1 MRPRTRAQVLI
12 RVCIPA
18 SRTGVKRDLRD
29 RRATQRAGLAV
40 SLPPVSETE
49 PLIRR
54 PQQRRSQESLERV
67 LNAGAE
73 LLREKGYEGFTVQ
86 EVSRRANVSIGSIYA
101 RADSKERLF
110 SAIYEREMERM
121 NLESLSLQD
130 TARREDVAGRELVV
144 ALVQELAD
152 NVLGNA
158 ATLRVFMHRA
168 VVDRDLWKRGS
179 AGLRHLSRTFESA
192 LLEHRDELAHPNPEL
207 AIDIAFR
214 FVYDTLARRI
224 SHGAKFE
231 SDRDLS
237 DEELVRELARAAADY
252 LMGPEPAP
260 KGPRGKARSK
270 K

>member
-1 MRPRTRAQVLI
+1 M
-12 RVCIPA
+12 
-18 SRTGVKRDLRD
+18 SD
-29 RRATQRAGLAV
+29 
-40 SLPPVSETE
+40 TE

-73 LLREKGYEGFTVQ
+73 LLREKGYEGFTVL

-110 SAIYEREMERM
+110 AAIYEREMERM
-121 NLESLSLQD
+121 NLESLSLRD
-130 TARREDVAGRELVV
+130 TAREGVTGRELVV
-144 ALVQELAD
+144 ALVQDLAD

-168 VVDRDLWKRGS
+168 VVDRDLWERGS

-192 LLEHRDELAHPNPEL
+192 LLEHRDELTHPDPLL

-224 SHGAKFE
+224 SHGATFE

-252 LMGPEPAP
+252 LMGPEPAL
-260 KGPRGKARSK
+260 KRPRRSTSARR
-270 K
+270 

>member
-1 MRPRTRAQVLI
+1 M
-12 RVCIPA
+12 
-18 SRTGVKRDLRD
+18 
-29 RRATQRAGLAV
+29 
-40 SLPPVSETE
+40 
-49 PLIRR
+49 
-54 PQQRRSQESLERV
+54 
-67 LNAGAE
+67 
-73 LLREKGYEGFTVQ
+73 Q

-110 SAIYEREMERM
+110 IAIYEREMERM
-121 NLESLSLQD
+121 NLESLSLRD
-130 TARREDVAGRELVV
+130 TARREGISGRELVV
-144 ALVQELAD
+144 ALVQEMAD

-192 LLEHRDELAHPNPEL
+192 LLEHRDELAHPDPEL

-252 LMGPEPAP
+252 LMGPEPPP
-260 KGPRGKARSK
+260 KGRRRTKR
-270 K
+270 

>member
-1 MRPRTRAQVLI
+1 MSRPAVEDSATA
-12 RVCIPA
+12 
-18 SRTGVKRDLRD
+18 
-29 RRATQRAGLAV
+29 RRAGITA
-40 SLPPVSETE
+40 SLHPVSDTE
-49 PLIRR
+49 PVIRR
-54 PQQRRSQESLERV
+54 PLQRRSQESLERV

-110 SAIYEREMERM
+110 IAIYEREMERM

-130 TARREDVAGRELVV
+130 TARRDGLSGRELVV

-168 VVDRDLWKRGS
+168 VVDRDLWRRGS

-192 LLEHRDELAHPNPEL
+192 LLEHRVELTHPDPEL

-224 SHGAKFE
+224 SHGVKFE

-252 LMGPEPAP
+252 LMGPDHPP
-260 KGPRGKARSK
+260 KGRERK
-270 K
+270 KR